1 MKPTIYA
8 VLITGFAL
16 IVVNSLA
23 DIQTPIVRL
32 DHAIYPKHDPK
43 LIVAGE
49 ISEIDWDDQRS
60 LYPPE
65 IHFRFF
71 IDTVILGQQS
81 YRAQTLIIPAPSFA
95 WPTEL
100 LPFQEGTRCALV
112 LGKAYGTE
120 PDSFSPQTVIPL
132 TNTALQTAGDGE
144 SAKRILEREI
154 LGQLADDTDQDRQ
167 CALLLQVAPILSK
180 DSAASVMPYAKRN
193 DIWLM
198 RAALSALIYAT
209 EDPEYIRQ
217 AAVDIQQYFSAAVGN
232 NEEPTDQQLFFKY
245 YFFLEKRSWTWGS
258 RWDEKEA
265 HKHLRILNTLF
276 STGLINEEV
285 KMMLDPEQSGPAYPP
300 QGVGS
305 ADP

>member
-1 MKPTIYA
+1 MRTTIYA

-16 IVVNSLA
+16 FVVNSFA

-32 DHAIYPKHDPK
+32 DHAIYEKHDPK

-49 ISEIDWDDQRS
+49 ISEIDWDDQRG
-60 LYPPE
+60 LYPPDIRFGFL
-65 IHFRFF
+65 IH
-71 IDTVILGQQS
+71 TVILGQQS
-81 YRAQTLIIPAPSFA
+81 HRAQTLIIPAPSFA

-112 LGKAYGTE
+112 LDKAYGNE
-120 PDSFSPQTVIPL
+120 PESFYPVTVIPL

-154 LGQLADDTDQDRQ
+154 LGQLVDDTDQERQ
-167 CALLLQVAPILSK
+167 CALLLQVAPILTK
-180 DSAASVMPYAKRN
+180 DSVASVMPYAKSN
-193 DIWLM
+193 EIWLM

-217 AAVDIQQYFSAAVGN
+217 AAVDIQQYFSVAGDNSEV
-232 NEEPTDQQLFFKY
+232 PTDQQLFFKY

-265 HKHLRILNTLF
+265 HKHLRILNKLF

-285 KMMLDPEQSGPAYPP
+285 KMMLDPEQAGAAYVAQSAP
-300 QGVGS
+300 S